1 MPYPN
6 EHACRIRDP
15 GDFEKDSFRT
25 QELGTHGVKAIEGH
39 LKGETTMTVQ
49 AYRFPKDKFTAAE
62 AKKWLKDNGIKKY
75 ISFEAAKEMSKG
87 ALESESKIIKR
98 ENGKIYVAGVL
109 QRTGVYNGGL
119 KPWDEWKD
127 SIPLMVGTSIIRGEH
142 PEDPISGDFVP
153 IDNEADIIGRI
164 AEALADEKNQ
174 LARGIYELD
183 EDKLNPEEIKALEEG
198 NSIGTS
204 PGYWCDKKNLPA
216 PKLWEDGTPYTF
228 IEKKSFLYDHFATP
242 LRPACHDCG
251 MLINSKIGEDSIGK
265 IRSPEEIKEAVAQIK
280 PEGEPAF
287 LVNQAIDE
295 VALQN
300 MILDIMECKDSFEQG
315 RNAISLLVQ
324 LLRTILAVPPEQ
336 GLAAMSLKH
345 IIPIP
350 EEGMEEKNKELKLM
364 VNAAVE
370 EAIKPISDDLGKAQ
384 ATITEQAKTIDAQK
398 TTISAIETSEKERV
412 KKEADAAVIA
422 STVAEEGRKKSF
434 MDQLKP
440 GIAKTAEEANAL
452 WEQIKA
458 DVGAWI
464 LANPDKMTFAGN
476 ADLKYVPKGQPVVPA
491 LSANSA
497 EERDQKFIEMGIKP
511 ASQLIKEIYPE
522 RK

>member
-1 MPYPN
+1 
-6 EHACRIRDP
+6 
-15 GDFEKDSFRT
+15 
-25 QELGTHGVKAIEGH
+25 
-39 LKGETTMTVQ
+39 
-49 AYRFPKDKFTAAE
+49 
-62 AKKWLKDNGIKKY
+62 
-75 ISFEAAKEMSKG
+75 
-87 ALESESKIIKR
+87 
-98 ENGKIYVAGVL
+98 
-109 QRTGVYNGGL
+109 
-119 KPWDEWKD
+119 
-127 SIPLMVGTSIIRGEH
+127 
-142 PEDPISGDFVP
+142 
-153 IDNEADIIGRI
+153 
-164 AEALADEKNQ
+164 
-174 LARGIYELD
+174 
-183 EDKLNPEEIKALEEG
+183 
-198 NSIGTS
+198 
-204 PGYWCDKKNLPA
+204 
-216 PKLWEDGTPYTF
+216 
-228 IEKKSFLYDHFATP
+228 
-242 LRPACHDCG
+242 
-251 MLINSKIGEDSIGK
+251 
-265 IRSPEEIKEAVAQIK
+265 
-280 PEGEPAF
+280 
-287 LVNQAIDE
+287 
-295 VALQN
+295 
-300 MILDIMECKDSFEQG
+300 
-315 RNAISLLVQ
+315 
-324 LLRTILAVPPEQ
+324 
-336 GLAAMSLKH
+336 
-345 IIPIP
+345 
-350 EEGMEEKNKELKLM
+350 MEEKNKELKLM